1 MKIYIENYKQIQK
14 PGENNKSA
22 VHRLQPLMLKTAL
35 ADFPASSGIPD
46 FETLSGSR
54 KESLVLQARTA
65 AGKPYL
71 PSHPGFHY
79 NFSDSG
85 DYLVLAVSLEHE
97 IGVDLQKLTPVRAGV
112 IPMAERFFH
121 PEDLALLRNTKDAE
135 EQLKLFFRIWTI
147 KEAYLKCTGE
157 GLSGGLNRC
166 PVCLAASQIG
176 GLPFLEMA
184 PPKAGYFLTVCE
196 SVSISS
202 LPL

>member
-1 MKIYIENYKQIQK
+1 
-14 PGENNKSA
+14 
-22 VHRLQPLMLKTAL
+22 MLKTAL
-35 ADFPASSGIPD
+35 ADFPI
-46 FETLSGSR
+46 FSGSNGFP
-54 KESLVLQARTA
+54 VLQERTP

-85 DYLVLAVSLEHE
+85 DYLVLAVSPEHE

-121 PEDLALLRNTKDAE
+121 PEDLALLRNTKDAK

-147 KEAYLKCTGE
+147 KEACLKCTGE
-157 GLSGGLNRC
+157 GLSGGLNRF
-166 PVCLAASQIG
+166 PVCFTTSQIG

-184 PPKAGYFLTVCE
+184 PPESGYVLTVCE
-196 SVSISS
+196 SVPISS

>member
-1 MKIYIENYKQIQK
+1 MRIYIENYKKIQN

-22 VHRLQPLMLKTAL
+22 IHRLQPLMLKTAL
-35 ADFPASSGIPD
+35 ADFPASSGIPG
-46 FETLSGSR
+46 FKTLSGSR
-54 KESLVLQARTA
+54 KESLVLQARTP

-85 DYLVLAVSLEHE
+85 DYLVLAVSPKHE

-121 PEDLALLRNTKDAE
+121 PEDLALLRNAKDAE

-184 PPKAGYFLTVCE
+184 PPKAGYVLTVCE
-196 SVSISS
+196 SLTISS

>member
-1 MKIYIENYKQIQK
+1 MRIYIENYKKIQN

-22 VHRLQPLMLKTAL
+22 IHRLQPLMLKTAL

-71 PSHPGFHY
+71 PSCPDFHY

-85 DYLVLAVSLEHE
+85 DYLVLAVSPEHE

-121 PEDLALLRNTKDAE
+121 PEDLALLRNTKDAK

-147 KEAYLKCTGE
+147 KEACLKCTGE
-157 GLSGGLNRC
+157 GLSGGLNRF
-166 PVCLAASQIG
+166 PVCFTTSQIG

-184 PPKAGYFLTVCE
+184 PPESGYVLTVCE
-196 SVSISS
+196 SVPISS

>member
-14 PGENNKSA
+14 TGENNKSA
-22 VHRLQPLMLKTAL
+22 IHRLQPLMLKTAL
-35 ADFPASSGIPD
+35 ADFPI
-46 FETLSGSR
+46 FSGSNGFP
-54 KESLVLQARTA
+54 VLQERTP

-85 DYLVLAVSLEHE
+85 DYLVLAVSPEHE

-121 PEDLALLRNTKDAE
+121 PEDLALLRNVKDAE

-184 PPKAGYFLTVCE
+184 PPKAGYVLTVCE
-196 SVSISS
+196 SFPISS

>member
-22 VHRLQPLMLKTAL
+22 IHRLQPLMLKTAL
-35 ADFPASSGIPD
+35 ADFP
-46 FETLSGSR
+46 FFSGSNGFP
-54 KESLVLQARTA
+54 VLQERTP

-71 PSHPGFHY
+71 PSHPDFHY

-85 DYLVLAVSLEHE
+85 DYLVLAVSPKHE

-112 IPMAERFFH
+112 ISMAERFFH
-121 PEDLALLRNTKDAE
+121 PEDLALLRNAKDAE

-157 GLSGGLNRC
+157 GLSGGLNR
-166 PVCLAASQIG
+166 
-176 GLPFLEMA
+176 LPRL
-184 PPKAGYFLTVCE
+184 PC
-196 SVSISS
+196 SISDRRTPVSGNGSSKGRLCSDRLRVIDHQQPPS
-202 LPL
+202 LT

>member
-22 VHRLQPLMLKTAL
+22 IHRLQPLMLKTAL

-54 KESLVLQARTA
+54 KESLVFQARTA

-71 PSHPGFHY
+71 PSHPDFHY

-85 DYLVLAVSLEHE
+85 DYLVLAVSPKHE

-112 IPMAERFFH
+112 ISMAERFFH
-121 PEDLALLRNTKDAE
+121 PEDLALLRNAKDAE

-184 PPKAGYFLTVCE
+184 PPKAGYVLTVCE
-196 SVSISS
+196 SLTISS